1 MTPGNRVRII
11 TFSGVIITL
20 QPVIMRTAF
29 YKHRFLMQ
37 FCNVIYNLKERFMA
51 DLTNAQKK
59 EWAKTLY
66 LKENLTQQE
75 IADRVGVSRVSVSN
89 WVRAGKWEEQKVG
102 LTLTRQE
109 QVANLYR
116 QVAEINKAIA
126 ERPEGERFP
135 SSKEADILGKLSA
148 AIRNMEQEVG
158 IADIISVLTGLIDW
172 VRAAD
177 LEKAKEITRLA
188 DAYIKDKL

>member
-1 MTPGNRVRII
+1 
-11 TFSGVIITL
+11 
-20 QPVIMRTAF
+20 
-29 YKHRFLMQ
+29 
-37 FCNVIYNLKERFMA
+37 MA

-66 LKENLTQQE
+66 LRENLTQQE
-75 IADRVGVSRVSVSN
+75 IAERVGVSRVTVSN
-89 WVRAGKWEEQKVG
+89 WMRSGKWEEQKAG

-116 QVAEINKAIA
+116 QVAEINRVISTRA
-126 ERPEGERFP
+126 EGERFP
-135 SSKEADILGKLSA
+135 NSKEADILGKLSA

-158 IADIISVLTGLIDW
+158 IADIISVLIGFIEWL
-172 VRAAD
+172 RPLD
-177 LEKAKEITRLA
+177 LDKAKELTRLA

>member
-1 MTPGNRVRII
+1 
-11 TFSGVIITL
+11 
-20 QPVIMRTAF
+20 
-29 YKHRFLMQ
+29 
-37 FCNVIYNLKERFMA
+37 MA
-51 DLTNAQKK
+51 DLNNAQKK

-66 LKENLTQQE
+66 LRENLTQQE

-102 LTLTRQE
+102 ITLTRQE

-116 QVAEINKAIA
+116 QVAEINRSIA
-126 ERPEGERFP
+126 ARPEGERFAT
-135 SSKEADILGKLSA
+135 SKEADILGKLAA
-148 AIRNMEQEVG
+148 AISKMEQEVG
-158 IADIISVLTGLIDW
+158 IADKISVLTDLINW
-172 VRAAD
+172 LRPVD

>member
-1 MTPGNRVRII
+1 
-11 TFSGVIITL
+11 
-20 QPVIMRTAF
+20 
-29 YKHRFLMQ
+29 
-37 FCNVIYNLKERFMA
+37 
-51 DLTNAQKK
+51 
-59 EWAKTLY
+59 TLY

-158 IADIISVLTGLIDW
+158 IADIISV
-172 VRAAD
+172 
-177 LEKAKEITRLA
+177 
-188 DAYIKDKL
+188 